1 MTINYGTADRWIMGE
16 ACVGS
21 SIPGHIQALCDDIGV
36 RWAGSDGDLRAAQ
49 YIGRQFQSYGLED
62 VELEPFPLKTWR
74 CDSVDIRVVGEEDWV
89 VDARPTL
96 FCSSVSV
103 TAPLVDAGYGMAHE
117 IERLDGGLRGAVA
130 VMETVF
136 EPFSK
141 PIPFANR
148 VENLAAEGALAV
160 LTPSPHGGRRTMH
173 MSAGDWRDGKVNG
186 GALPTIQT
194 SREDGARL
202 RNRAAR
208 GATVT
213 VKVGVTDI
221 ETSSRNVVSTLPGE
235 LWPDEHLLLGAH
247 FDTTPDSF
255 GSNDNG
261 SGSSVTMETARILS
275 GLAREAGVR
284 PGMSIKFVTF
294 GAEEQV
300 LQGSAAYV
308 AQHHGP
314 ETPPRL
320 AVNLDELATG
330 NVKGVA
336 LQFPDLRDFVQD
348 QLDTLNEGFRCH
360 VYAQYDSSGD
370 TFSFV
375 RAGIRSAGLWRWRF
389 VGRHPDVAFGHSSS
403 DTPDKVRVRELKEY
417 AGFLARL
424 LLRLSHVPPTD
435 WPENKLEIQKI
446 AKEIES
452 ERGTVV
458 RTMH

>member
-1 MTINYGTADRWIMGE
+1 MTINYGAADRWIMGE
-16 ACVGS
+16 AWVGS
-21 SIPGHIQALCDDIGV
+21 SIPGHIQSLCDDIGV

-49 YIGRQFQSYGLED
+49 YISGQFEFYGLEN
-62 VELEPFPLKTWR
+62 VALEPFPLKTWR
-74 CDSVDIRVVGEEDWV
+74 CDSVKIRVAGEEDWV
-89 VDARPTL
+89 IDARPTL
-96 FCSSVSV
+96 FCPSVSV
-103 TAPLVDAGYGMAHE
+103 TAPLVDAGFGMAHE
-117 IERLDGGLRGAVA
+117 IKRLDGGLKGAVA
-130 VMETVF
+130 IMDTGF
-136 EPFSK
+136 EPFST
-141 PIPFANR
+141 PRPFSNR
-148 VENLAAEGALAV
+148 VEDLAAEGALAV
-160 LTPSPHGGRRTMH
+160 LTPSPHGGRRTNH
-173 MSAGDWRDGKVNG
+173 TSAGDWRAGKVNG

-213 VKVGVTDI
+213 VDVNAVDI
-221 ETSSRNVVSTLPGE
+221 DTTSRNVISTLPGE
-235 LWPDEHLLLGAH
+235 RWPDEHLVLGAH

-275 GLAREAGVR
+275 GLAREEGVR
-284 PGMSIKFVTF
+284 PGRSIKFITF

-320 AVNLDELATG
+320 ALNLDELATG

-336 LQFPDLRDFVQD
+336 LQFPDLRELVQD

-375 RAGIRSAGLWRWRF
+375 RAGIPSAGLWRWRF
-389 VGRHPDVAFGHSSS
+389 VGRHPDVEFGHSSS

-424 LLRLSHVPPTD
+424 LLRLSNIPPAD
-435 WPENKLEIQKI
+435 WPENTLDVQKI
-446 AKEIES
+446 VKEIES

-458 RTMH
+458 RTM

>member
-1 MTINYGTADRWIMGE
+1 MDYGTADRWIMGE
-16 ACVGS
+16 AWVGS
-21 SIPGHIQALCDDIGV
+21 SIPAHIQALCDDIGV
-36 RWAGSDGDLRAAQ
+36 RWAGTDGDRRAAQ
-49 YIGRQFQSYGLED
+49 YISEQFGSYGLEN

-74 CDSVDIRVVGEEDWV
+74 CDSVSISVAGEEDWI
-89 VDARPTL
+89 VDARPVL
-96 FCSSVSV
+96 FCPSGSV
-103 TAPLVDAGYGMAHE
+103 TAPLVDAGFGMAHE
-117 IERLDGGLRGAVA
+117 IRRLDGRLKGAVA
-130 VMETVF
+130 IMDTGY
-136 EPFSK
+136 EPFST
-141 PIPFANR
+141 PRPFANR
-148 VENLAAEGALAV
+148 VEDLAKEGALAV
-160 LTPSPHGGRRTMH
+160 LTPSPHGGRRTNH
-173 MSAGDWRDGKVNG
+173 TSAGDWRDGKVHG

-213 VKVGVTDI
+213 VDVNAVDI
-221 ETSSRNVVSTLPGE
+221 DTTSRNVVSMLPGE
-235 LWPDEHLLLGAH
+235 LWPEEHLLLGAH

-275 GLAREAGVR
+275 GLAREQGVR

-300 LQGSAAYV
+300 LQGSDAYV

-330 NVKGVA
+330 NVKGVM
-336 LQFPDLRDFVQD
+336 LQFPCLRDFVQD
-348 QLDTLNEGFRCH
+348 QLDTLNDGFRCH
-360 VYAQYDSSGD
+360 VMAQYDSSGD
-370 TFSFV
+370 TFAFV
-375 RAGIRSAGLWRWRF
+375 KAGIRSAGLWRWRF
-389 VGRHPDVAFGHSSS
+389 VGRHPDVEFGHSSS

-424 LLRLSHVPPTD
+424 LLRLSRIPPAD
-435 WPENKLEIQKI
+435 WPENNLDVQEI
-446 AKEIES
+446 AKQIES

-458 RTMH
+458 RTM

>member
-1 MTINYGTADRWIMGE
+1 MGE
-16 ACVGS
+16 AWVGS
-21 SIPGHIQALCDDIGV
+21 SIPAHIQSLCDDIGV
-36 RWAGSDGDLRAAQ
+36 RWAGSDGDLRAAK
-49 YIGRQFQSYGLED
+49 YISQQFESYGLEG
-62 VELEPFPLKTWR
+62 VGLEPFPLQTWR
-74 CDSVDIRVVGEEDWV
+74 CDSVDIRVTGEEDWV

-96 FCSSVSV
+96 FCPAVSV

-117 IERLDGGLRGAVA
+117 IRRLDGALKGAVA
-130 VMETVF
+130 IMDTGY

-141 PIPFANR
+141 PRPFANR
-148 VENLAAEGALAV
+148 VEDLAAEGALVV
-160 LTPSPHGGRRTMH
+160 LTPSPHGGRRTNH
-173 MSAGDWRDGKVNG
+173 TSAGDWRDGKVNG

-208 GATVT
+208 GATVSVDVNT
-213 VKVGVTDI
+213 VDI

-235 LWPDEHLLLGAH
+235 LWPEEHLLLGAH

-275 GLAREAGVR
+275 GLAREQGVR

-314 ETPPRL
+314 ETPPLL

-330 NVKGVA
+330 NVKGVM
-336 LQFPDLRDFVQD
+336 LQFPGLRDFVQD
-348 QLDTLNEGFRCH
+348 HLDTLNDGFRCH
-360 VYAQYDSSGD
+360 VMAQYDSSGD

-389 VGRHPDVAFGHSSS
+389 VGRHPDVEFGHSSS

-424 LLRLSHVPPTD
+424 LLRLSRIPPAD
-435 WPENKLEIQKI
+435 WPENNLDVNEI
-446 AKEIES
+446 AKQIES
-452 ERGTVV
+452 ERGTAV
-458 RTMH
+458 RTM

>member
-1 MTINYGTADRWIMGE
+1 MDTG
-16 ACVGS
+16 
-21 SIPGHIQALCDDIGV
+21 
-36 RWAGSDGDLRAAQ
+36 
-49 YIGRQFQSYGLED
+49 
-62 VELEPFPLKTWR
+62 
-74 CDSVDIRVVGEEDWV
+74 
-89 VDARPTL
+89 
-96 FCSSVSV
+96 
-103 TAPLVDAGYGMAHE
+103 
-117 IERLDGGLRGAVA
+117 
-130 VMETVF
+130 F
-136 EPFSK
+136 EPFTA
-141 PIPFANR
+141 PRPFSNR
-148 VENLAAEGALAV
+148 VEDLAAEGALAI

-173 MSAGDWRDGKVNG
+173 MSANDWRDGEVNG

-213 VKVGVTDI
+213 VKVDATDI
-221 ETSSRNVVSTLPGE
+221 RTTSRNVVSTLPGE
-235 LWPDEHLLLGAH
+235 LWPNQHLLLGAH

-275 GLAREAGVR
+275 ALARNEGVR

-300 LQGSAAYV
+300 LQGSTAYV

-314 ETPPRL
+314 ETPPML

-330 NVKGVA
+330 NVKGVM
-336 LQFPDLRDFVQD
+336 LQFPGLRDLVQD
-348 QLDTLNEGFRCH
+348 QLDELNEGFRCH
-360 VYAQYDSSGD
+360 VMAQYDSSGD
-370 TFSFV
+370 TFPFA

-424 LLRLSHVPPTD
+424 LLRLSRIPPAD
-435 WPENKLEIQKI
+435 WPEDNLDVQQI

-458 RTMH
+458 RTM